1 MFYFKELFIRFQY
14 FLFSFL
20 ITLLIVY
27 YYKRILFILLTLSLI
42 DSSSYLD
49 SFNQH
54 SNFIYTSPT
63 ELLTIHLLSIL
74 SISFIVQTPYF
85 FWHLLD
91 FMKSSLIQYEFR
103 KLVKVLISLFLTF
116 VFFNFLTFNFVF
128 PKLWAFFQKFNIL
141 VNQSE
146 NLNFSLELT
155 VQDYFIFVLDFLYF
169 VNLFVIIF
177 YLLLLLILVFG
188 LENFIYWKKL
198 FIFINI
204 VFATLLSPPDVYS
217 QIVILIF
224 LSVFLEFILF
234 VFIFLSKLD
243 KTYLIRHHI
252 KRN

>member
-20 ITLLIVY
+20 ITLLIIY

-49 SFNQH
+49 TFNPY

-74 SISFIVQTPYF
+74 SISFTVQIPYF

-91 FMKSSLIQYEFR
+91 FIKSSLIQHEFR
-103 KLVKVLISLFLTF
+103 KLVKILISLFLTF
-116 VFFNFLTFNFVF
+116 VFFNFLTFNLIF
-128 PKLWAFFQKFNIL
+128 PKLWAFFQKFNVL

-155 VQDYFIFVLDFLYF
+155 VQDYFTFVLDFLYF
-169 VNLFVIIF
+169 VNLFVILF
-177 YLLLLLILVFG
+177 YLLLALILVFG
-188 LENFIYWKKL
+188 VENFIYWKKL

-224 LSVFLEFILF
+224 LSFLLEFILLT
-234 VFIFLSKLD
+234 FIFLSKLD
-243 KTYLIRHHI
+243 KIYLIRHHI